1 MSPIQAFAPCSNRP
15 GTRRGGG
22 RGRPAALLDHET
34 RDFPVRRRAQL
45 VNTIGAHLSEFGL
58 VVAKAIHNVERLLAA
73 LRVVLT
79 DATSVSRQIRSR
91 AGVLAGALAVPP
103 GGLRRPPRELRRQI
117 LGGVCMGFA

>member
-1 MSPIQAFAPCSNRP
+1 MFQPPRHPA
-15 GTRRGGG
+15 RRGSWAAG
-22 RGRPAALLDHET
+22 RAVGP
-34 RDFPVRRRAQL
+34 RDPRLAQL